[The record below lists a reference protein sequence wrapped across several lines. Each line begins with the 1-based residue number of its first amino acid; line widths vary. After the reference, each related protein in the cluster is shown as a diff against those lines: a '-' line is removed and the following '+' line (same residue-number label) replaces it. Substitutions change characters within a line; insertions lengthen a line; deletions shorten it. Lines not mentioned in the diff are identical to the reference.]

1 MSQNLK
7 DFKGNISLEN
17 KVAVITGAA
26 SGIGRAS
33 VDVFTQMGA
42 AVVAADINADQ
53 LKTLTDEFSDR
64 SSIYTFQADVSDRH
78 QVEAMIDFAIDKC
91 GKMDII
97 FNNAGVTDDQSPV
110 DEVTDESWEK
120 VLAINT
126 NSVMYACRK
135 AVSYYLEDNKGG
147 VIVNTAS
154 LGGLY
159 GGRAGIAYTAS
170 KHAVVGMTKNIAIMY
185 ADAGIRCNAIC
196 PGSVNT
202 GVIASMMQKKLS
214 VRGTTRLRLG
224 MGLSPRMGDPYELA
238 NAALFL
244 ASDASSYMNGEIMKV
259 DGGWSSY

>member
-1 MSQNLK
+1 MK
-7 DFKGNISLEN
+7 DFKSSISLEN
-17 KVAVITGAA
+17 KVAIITGAA

-42 AVVAADINADQ
+42 VVVAADINEEQ
-53 LKTLTDEFSDR
+53 LNKLTEEFAGR
-64 SSIYTFQADVSDRH
+64 SQIYTFRADVSDRA
-78 QVEAMIDFAIDKC
+78 QVEALIDFAIEKC
-91 GKMDII
+91 GKLDIL

-120 VLAINT
+120 VMAINT

-135 AVSYYLEDNKGG
+135 AVSYFLEDNRGG
-147 VIVNTAS
+147 VIINTAS

-159 GGRAGIAYTAS
+159 GGRAGVAYTAS
-170 KHAVVGMTKNIAIMY
+170 KHAVVGITKNIALMY
-185 ADAGIRCNAIC
+185 GDAGIRCNAIC

-202 GVIASMMQKKLS
+202 GVIAAMMQKKLS

-224 MGLSPRMGDPYELA
+224 MGLSPRIGDPYELA

-244 ASDASSYMNGEIMKV
+244 ASDASSYVNGEIMKI
-259 DGGWSSY
+259 DGGWSAC

>member
-1 MSQNLK
+1 MDKHNI
-7 DFKGNISLEN
+7 DFKENFSLKN

-42 AVVAADINADQ
+42 KVIAADINEEQ
-53 LKTLTDEFSDR
+53 LDTLIKDFPDR
-64 SSIYTFQADVSDRH
+64 EIHIIQTDVSDRR
-78 QVEAMIDFAIDKC
+78 QIEAMIDFAIEKC
-91 GKMDII
+91 GKMDIL
-97 FNNAGVTDDQSPV
+97 FNNAGITDDQSPV
-110 DEVTDESWEK
+110 GEVTDESWEK
-120 VLAINT
+120 VFAVNT

-135 AVSYYLEDNKGG
+135 AVEYFLKKEKSG
-147 VIVNTAS
+147 IIINTAS

-159 GGRAGIAYTAS
+159 GGRAGVAYTAS
-170 KHAVVGMTKNIAIMY
+170 KHAVVGITKNIALMY

-202 GVIASMMQKKLS
+202 GVITSMMQKKLS
-214 VRGTTRLRLG
+214 ERGTTRLRLG

-244 ASDASSYMNGEIMKV
+244 ASDASSYVNGEIMKI

>member
-1 MSQNLK
+1 MNNHNV
-7 DFKGNISLEN
+7 DFKETFSLKN

-42 AVVAADINADQ
+42 KVIAADINKEQ
-53 LKTLTDEFSDR
+53 LDTLIKDFSDR
-64 SSIYTFQADVSDRH
+64 EIQIIQTDVSDRR
-78 QVEAMIDFAIDKC
+78 QIEAMIDFAIEQY
-91 GKMDII
+91 GKMDIL
-97 FNNAGVTDDQSPV
+97 FNNAGITDDQSPV
-110 DEVTDESWEK
+110 SEVTDESWEK
-120 VLAINT
+120 VFAVNT

-135 AVSYYLEDNKGG
+135 AVEYYLEKEKSG
-147 VIVNTAS
+147 IIINTAS

-159 GGRAGIAYTAS
+159 GGRAGVAYTAS
-170 KHAVVGMTKNIAIMY
+170 KHAVVGITKNIALMY
-185 ADAGIRCNAIC
+185 ADTGIRCNAIC

-214 VRGTTRLRLG
+214 ERGTTRLRLG
-224 MGLSPRMGDPYELA
+224 MGLSPRMRDPYELA

-244 ASDASSYMNGEIMKV
+244 ASDASSYVNGEIMKV

>member
-1 MSQNLK
+1 MARNLT
-7 DFKGNISLEN
+7 DFGGNISLDN

-42 AVVAADINADQ
+42 AVVAADINAEQ
-53 LKTLTDEFSDR
+53 LNKLAEEFSGR
-64 SSIYTFQADVSDRH
+64 SIYTFQVDVSNRQ
-78 QVEAMIDFAIDKC
+78 QVEAMIDFAIENC
-91 GKMDII
+91 GKMDIM

-135 AVSYYLEDNKGG
+135 AVAYYLKDNRGG
-147 VIVNTAS
+147 VIINTAS

-159 GGRAGIAYTAS
+159 GGRAGVAYTAS
-170 KHAVVGMTKNIAIMY
+170 KHAVVGITKNIAIMY
-185 ADAGIRCNAIC
+185 GDVGIRCNAIC

-202 GVIASMMQKKLS
+202 GVITAMMQKKLS
-214 VRGTTRLRLG
+214 ERGTRRLRLG
-224 MGLSPRMGDPYELA
+224 MGLSHRMGDPYELA
-238 NAALFL
+238 NVALFL
-244 ASDASSYMNGEIMKV
+244 ASDVSSYVNGEIMKV